1 MNIQTKASFKKELL
15 AYFRTKKFMIVA
27 LVVIGLSLLS
37 PLLITGLGVLMDSMS
52 DIYEDFGMDVS
63 EMTGLLSSSSS
74 LGVSSSVSDITGVG
88 LIVLLIL
95 INSAA
100 GGEQKKRAVIIP
112 RSAGLRSFPYL
123 FPKFIIY
130 PLSVFILAIFA
141 MFTSWAASSIVFDVN
156 DVTFIMVLIAGILSG
171 VCMML
176 YVCFHLALGTA
187 TGNAAL
193 SATVCIIASVL
204 LPNIFALTDME
215 YMFNPFALDL
225 LAASVLVGDKITGAE
240 VLDILVTIVFAL
252 AIMIGTYFISLF
264 ANNAKKIDNSGNDID
279 L

>member
-1 MNIQTKASFKKELL
+1 MNIQTRASFKKEFL
-15 AYFRTKKFMIVA
+15 AYFRTRKFLIVA

-63 EMTGLLSSSSS
+63 EMTGMLSSSSS

-100 GGEQKKRAVIIP
+100 GGEQKKRAVMIP

-130 PLSVFILAIFA
+130 PLSVFILAIVA
-141 MFTSWAASSIVFDVN
+141 MFTSWAASSIVFEVN
-156 DVTFIMVLIAGILSG
+156 DVTFNMVLLAGILSG
-171 VCMML
+171 VCLML

-193 SATVCIIASVL
+193 SATMCIIASVL
-204 LPNIFALTDME
+204 LPNVFALTDIE

-225 LAASVLVGDKITGAE
+225 LASSVIVGGKVTGAE
-240 VLDILVTIVFAL
+240 VIDIVITIIFAL

>member
-1 MNIQTKASFKKELL
+1 MNIQTGASFRKELL

-37 PLLITGLGVLMDSMS
+37 PLLITGMGLLMDSMS

-63 EMTGLLSSSSS
+63 EMTGMLSSSSS

-88 LIVLLIL
+88 LIVVLIL

-130 PLSVFILAIFA
+130 PLSVFILAIIA
-141 MFTSWAASSIVFDVN
+141 MFTSWAASSIVFEVN
-156 DVTFIMVLIAGILSG
+156 NVTFNMVLLAGILSG
-171 VCMML
+171 VCLML

-193 SATVCIIASVL
+193 SATVCIVASVL

-225 LAASVLVGDKITGAE
+225 LAASVVVSDKLTGAE
-240 VLDILVTIVFAL
+240 VLDLVITMIFAL
-252 AIMIGTYFISLF
+252 TIMIGTYFIALF
-264 ANNAKKIDNSGNDID
+264 AQNARKIDNSGNDID

>member
-1 MNIQTKASFKKELL
+1 MNIQTRASFKKELL

-37 PLLITGLGVLMDSMS
+37 PLLLTGMGVLMDSMS
-52 DIYEDFGMDVS
+52 DIYEEFGMDVS
-63 EMTGLLSSSSS
+63 EMTGMLSSSSS

-130 PLSVFILAIFA
+130 PLSVFILAIVA

-156 DVTFIMVLIAGILSG
+156 DVTFNMVLLAGILSG
-171 VCMML
+171 VCLML

-193 SATVCIIASVL
+193 SATVCIVASVL
-204 LPNIFALTDME
+204 LPNIFTLTDME

-225 LAASVLVGDKITGAE
+225 LAASVIISDKLTGAE
-240 VLDILVTIVFAL
+240 VLDLVITMIFAL
-252 AIMIGTYFISLF
+252 TIMIGTYFIALF
-264 ANNAKKIDNSGNDID
+264 AQNARKIVNSGNDID